1 MSGFNIEKLINLN
14 SFSQGISENETLALS
29 LPTGNTVDLDFESYC
44 YYYSDNTYN
53 NEDISS
59 ILNKKNEINGIN
71 NWVNFNSVENTK
83 YFEECIPSNINT
95 NINGM
100 NHVNDAEY
108 TCHDYYNKD
117 NFLHSL
123 INSNFVTNYFHNSEV
138 KVKSKVKSIV
148 LFLRANLGINVA
160 KNFKEE
166 VEALGAYVFIAD
178 NCKEL
183 LDVNNELDGCKRL
196 IVTSADVALNERL
209 AEEISKKKLS
219 NFLGVVLYC
228 GPHAE
233 YHIKWCSKV
242 SSIKFLSQNLI
253 EVRRA
258 ISWLFSES
266 LLNAN
271 EMPNIGRRGKKV
283 ALQDLKRSSQSKINS
298 VASSFPSLGMQ
309 TIGTQSISEE
319 DRNIHSTGSY
329 SPFGINNGNP
339 HDNIASMFRT
349 LALETKIATQVNNGQ
364 FFSIDN

>member
-1 MSGFNIEKLINLN
+1 MSGFNIERLINLN
-14 SFSQGISENETLALS
+14 SFNQGISENETLALS

-59 ILNKKNEINGIN
+59 ILNKKNEISGIN
-71 NWVNFNSVENTK
+71 NWVNFNCTENK
-83 YFEECIPSNINT
+83 YFEECMQSNLTT
-95 NINGM
+95 NINKT
-100 NHVNDAEY
+100 NYKHDIESYCN
-108 TCHDYYNKD
+108 DYYNRD
-117 NFLHSL
+117 NFLPSL
-123 INSNFVTNYFHNSEV
+123 MNSNLIINHCFQNSEV

-166 VEALGAYVFIAD
+166 VEALGAYVFIAE

-209 AEEISKKKLS
+209 TEEISKKKLS

-233 YHIKWCSKV
+233 YHIKWCSRV

-266 LLNAN
+266 TATTN
-271 EMPNIGRRGKKV
+271 EMPNIGRRNKKV
-283 ALQDLKRSSQSKINS
+283 GLQELKKPSQNKINS
-298 VASSFPSLGMQ
+298 VMGNFPSLGVQ
-309 TIGTQSISEE
+309 GLTNQIINEE
-319 DRNIHSTGSY
+319 DNQINSTGNY
-329 SPFGINNGNP
+329 SPFGINNSNP

-364 FFSIDN
+364 FFSVDN

>member
-1 MSGFNIEKLINLN
+1 MPGFNIERLINL
-14 SFSQGISENETLALS
+14 STFSQDISENETLALS
-29 LPTGNTVDLDFESYC
+29 LPSGNTVDLDFESYC
-44 YYYSDNTYN
+44 YYYSDSTYN
-53 NEDISS
+53 DDISS
-59 ILNKKNEINGIN
+59 ILNKRSEIDGMNS
-71 NWVNFNSVENTK
+71 WVNFSSIDNSK
-83 YFEECIPSNINT
+83 YLECLSSNFTGINRSNYQH
-95 NINGM
+95 NIES
-100 NHVNDAEY
+100 AFS
-108 TCHDYYNKD
+108 DYYNTD
-117 NFLHSL
+117 NFLPSL
-123 INSNFVTNYFHNSEV
+123 INSNITNHYFQHEV

-178 NCKEL
+178 NCKDL

-209 AEEISKKKLS
+209 TEEISKKKLS

-233 YHIKWCSKV
+233 YHIKWCSRV

-266 LLNAN
+266 TATN
-271 EMPNIGRRGKKV
+271 EVPNIGRRGKKV
-283 ALQDLKRSSQSKINS
+283 GLQDAKKSSQNKVNS
-298 VASSFPSLGMQ
+298 IPGNFPSLGMQ
-309 TIGTQSISEE
+309 PLTARSMNE
-319 DRNIHSTGSY
+319 NNHIHSTGNY
-329 SPFGINNGNP
+329 SPFGRNNSNP

-349 LALETKIATQVNNGQ
+349 LALETKVASQVNNGQ
-364 FFSIDN
+364 FFSLDS